1 MEVSKMKKIVSVVLM
16 AMIVMAWGTNVLQVN
31 AYPMTLYLE
40 LEQEEKP
47 RQIIDNDVIYEYMIS
62 EQGNYVVIDKTNKI
76 ISTYIYN
83 QDNQPLSC
91 TECEI
96 MYENGQMIVGE
107 PKVTELYIYNEKGR
121 LVQDIDTYGVT
132 SYFYEE
138 DEKGNIRQES
148 ITGSSWYPFVDDI
161 EGKKFEQVVKDGII
175 YTYCYYENGELY
187 RKLVGAYKEDENIK
201 IYAKDEKGKKDK
213 LLSYVYSHGNTKSI
227 NKYMYN
233 QKGKLEDVI
242 ISTDSGNQSR
252 YHYEYDD
259 KGNLIVQYSIL
270 DEKEVGIDIV
280 YVNTYD
286 EQDRL
291 IQVETITDGYLF
303 AEKRYIY
310 N

>member
-1 MEVSKMKKIVSVVLM
+1 MKKVVSMVLM
-16 AMIVMAWGTNVLQVN
+16 AMIVMVWGTNVLQVN
-31 AYPMTLYLE
+31 AYPMTMYLE

-47 RQIIDNDVIYEYMIS
+47 KQIIVNYRYKNDDEIYEYVIS
-62 EQGNYVVIDKTNKI
+62 EQGNYVVVGKTDKK

-83 QDNQPLSC
+83 QDNQLLSC

-96 MYENGQMIVGE
+96 TYKNGQMIMGE
-107 PKVTELYIYNEKGR
+107 PKVTKLYIYNEEGR

-132 SYFYEE
+132 AYFYEE
-138 DEKGNIRQES
+138 DEKGNIKRKR
-148 ITGSSWYPFVDDI
+148 ITGSSWYLFVDDL

-187 RKLVGAYKEDENIK
+187 RKLVMAYKEDENIK
-201 IYAKDEKGKKDK
+201 IYAKDEKDK
-213 LLSYVYSHGNTKSI
+213 LISSVYSSGNTKSI
-227 NKYMYN
+227 HKYMYN
-233 QKGKLEDVI
+233 QKGKLEDEI
-242 ISTDSGNQSR
+242 ISTDSGSQFR

-259 KGNLIVQYSIL
+259 KGNLLAEYMIW
-270 DEKEVGIDIV
+270 DEKEVGIDTV

-291 IQVETITDGYLF
+291 IQVEAIMNGELMMK
-303 AEKRYIY
+303 KRYIY